1 MGGDLRAAQGCCKRK
16 SNQHAIAALRA
27 ACYNR
32 AHCVSAFWRAACVLG
47 LKNRRSHLSI
57 ALWLLLGLL
66 LLAFLYWLIV
76 VGEGTYLGRAAVRLI
91 YQLGAGVYDQARA
104 NVTASD
110 EAVLLPLL
118 RAALV
123 GTPGPRV
130 LDVATGTA
138 RVPLL
143 LVAQPWFDGA
153 VDGLDLTPAM
163 LARAQAKIDA
173 VGLAAR
179 VALRQG
185 DAGNLP
191 WSDARF
197 DLVISLEALEF
208 FPRPRRALAEMSRVL
223 RPGGVLIVSKY
234 PDQWAR
240 VLPFKG
246 VTRRSMT
253 RLLERLGLAEIAIR
267 AWQPGHYELVTARKV
282 KSNE

>member
-1 MGGDLRAAQGCCKRK
+1 M
-16 SNQHAIAALRA
+16 
-27 ACYNR
+27 
-32 AHCVSAFWRAACVLG
+32 
-47 LKNRRSHLSI
+47 SI
-57 ALWLLLGLL
+57 ALWLLLVLL

-118 RAALV
+118 RAALA

-143 LVAQPWFDGA
+143 LAAQPWFDG
-153 VDGLDLTPAM
+153 VIDGLDLTPAM
-163 LARAQAKIDA
+163 LAHAQAKIA
-173 VGLAAR
+173 AAGLAAR

-185 DAGNLP
+185 DAGSLP
-191 WSDARF
+191 WPDESF

-223 RPGGVLIVSKY
+223 RPGGALIVSKY
-234 PDQWAR
+234 PDRWAR
-240 VLPFKG
+240 ALPFKG
-246 VTRRSMT
+246 ITRRGMT

-267 AWQPGHYELVTARKV
+267 EWQPGHYELVTARKFKV
-282 KSNE
+282 EELRVQS